1 MRDECPPDPLRARAT
16 RRPPG
21 DPARS
26 RRDVHAEPRQTGT
39 VTDIEPA
46 RDVVVRDATVGD
58 LPALPAVEAAADA
71 RYATSGHPELADG
84 STIPEEVAARAVE
97 RAQLA
102 VATVDDVVVGWVYW
116 GRVGDELSI
125 GQICVTPE
133 YGRRGVGSALL
144 QCVLA
149 RATAAGEPTV
159 VLNTQSDVQW
169 NRPWY
174 ERHGFFVVDELA
186 WTDGMRAV
194 TAAQS
199 GDGLDWSS
207 RVHMRLQLH
216 GPLR

>member
-1 MRDECPPDPLRARAT
+1 M
-16 RRPPG
+16 
-21 DPARS
+21 
-26 RRDVHAEPRQTGT
+26 
-39 VTDIEPA
+39 TDIEPA

-133 YGRRGVGSALL
+133 YGRRGVGSALM
-144 QCVLA
+144 
-149 RATAAGEPTV
+149 RFGHDTAIG
-159 VLNTQSDVQW
+159 
-169 NRPWY
+169 
-174 ERHGFFVVDELA
+174 
-186 WTDGMRAV
+186 
-194 TAAQS
+194 
-199 GDGLDWSS
+199 
-207 RVHMRLQLH
+207 
-216 GPLR
+216 